1 MVAGVGLT
9 AVGQERKFS
18 SEVAGVQR
26 AVKRVKHSPPTG
38 VDSHL
43 QLLDDGADPLRG
55 RASVKSKF
63 VKLPTIFVIRE
74 PQK

>member
-1 MVAGVGLT
+1 M
-9 AVGQERKFS
+9 
-18 SEVAGVQR
+18 
-26 AVKRVKHSPPTG
+26 KRVKHSPPTG